1 MVTLLLDT
9 NVVSEATRRHP
20 DPEVLRQVS
29 EKESEA
35 AISAV
40 TWHELHYGVRRLPPG
55 RRRDG
60 LTEFVDRLAGRFLV
74 LAYDASAADWHA
86 TERVRLERDGFPV
99 PSADAQIAATAVTHD
114 LTLVTRNLVDF
125 QRFRD
130 LRVESW
136 WG

>member
-1 MVTLLLDT
+1 MTG
-9 NVVSEATRRHP
+9 
-20 DPEVLRQVS
+20 Q
-29 EKESEA
+29 ESEA

-40 TWHELHYGVRRLPPG
+40 TWHELHFEVRRLPEG

-60 LTEFVDRLAGRFLV
+60 LTEFVDRLAGRFPV
-74 LAYDASAADWHA
+74 LAYDESAADWHA

-99 PSADAQIAATAVTHD
+99 PAADAQIAATAVTRD

-125 QRFRD
+125 RRFRD